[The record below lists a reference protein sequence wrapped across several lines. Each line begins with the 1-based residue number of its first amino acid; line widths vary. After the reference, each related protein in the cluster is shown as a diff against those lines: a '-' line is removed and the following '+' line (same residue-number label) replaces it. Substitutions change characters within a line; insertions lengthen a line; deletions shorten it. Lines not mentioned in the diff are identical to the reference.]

1 MPSDAQD
8 LQVVLAA
15 QEKRELSPDVS
26 SQVIDEMKSS
36 LIFQFNWAELLQAAP
51 TAISCMGACFVAS
64 SSPNANIQLEPP
76 KPKGFDH
83 LRFGSVQANLV
94 ECGNMGR
101 MAFIAAEKGMG
112 TIQLTSKVIN
122 GKINDILAT
131 IGEPESAKKMLRPQ
145 LNTLKQGSTTCLE
158 EAQKMDKEFEAW
170 LLYVCEMHAACVQQ
184 ENTTREA
191 ILSNEIC
198 VAAEQ
203 TRLDYQKSTV
213 EEAQKAFNLMG
224 KQVETASEAFKLAS
238 DKFPTGW
245 DILGQQIVGDLVGA
259 VTNLGNSF
267 AHAFISNLN
276 PIAKVEAGASIVGG
290 FLNPKKDGS
299 AAEDPAGGKQA
310 APAPVAPTAVP
321 KNATDPAFA
330 EVIRVDHLL
339 SILQV
344 IVSGKNT
351 EGNID
356 WEQARNGG
364 TGTDSKKNSIG
375 YVKTML
381 EDAKTRF
388 AQVATASEP
397 SQTLSTI
404 INVSLQVATGI
415 NDEVKKS
422 SSASS
427 EWPAKDSEKVKKW
440 QEDFA
445 VQYQKANTLI
455 STAKTVPGV
464 TANGIPL
471 MTSEAERTAQISA
484 KSAQAQAVL
493 ESAKNR
499 LTTTQQMLTTAQ
511 ENYVKSTDMLLEQK
525 NKLGQIQATLT
536 QLTKANVS
544 LAEIKRVLIECIKL
558 IINLKQQVTNLVRFF
573 KAMEALVEMCIR
585 FHVEPFLETVK
596 MIVAADGTDPYKDLK
611 IGNYTYTDF
620 QRSQLYSAA
629 VTMRAY
635 FGVFGDI
642 AKMWVQLS
650 KDSIMPGLNMC
661 DELSVTVDD
670 KDGAAQM
677 RKKIADL
684 NKWATDAIDR
694 VQKIAEEKQQEIMG
708 GMESRIQEV
717 AETTS
722 QITPPPAATVK
733 AITAG
738 TEVTKQAAI
747 SHITEKAKSSP
758 LSRFAII
765 DD

>member
-15 QEKRELSPDVS
+15 QEKRELAPNVS
-26 SQVIDEMKSS
+26 SQVINEMKSS
-36 LIFQFNWAELLQAAP
+36 LIFQFDWAQLLQAAP
-51 TAISCMGACFVAS
+51 TSISCMGACFVAS
-64 SSPNANIQLEPP
+64 SSPNAVVHLEPP
-76 KPKGFDH
+76 KDKGFQY
-83 LRFGSVQANLV
+83 LKYTSVQANLV

-101 MAFIAAEKGMG
+101 MAFIAAENGMG
-112 TIQLTSKVIN
+112 RIQMTSTIIN
-122 GKINDILAT
+122 GKINDIVAI
-131 IGEPESAKKMLRPQ
+131 IGEPASAKKMLRPQ
-145 LNTLKQGSTTCLE
+145 LNTLKEGSTTCLD
-158 EAQKMDKEFEAW
+158 EAKKMDKMFEDW

-213 EEAQKAFNLMG
+213 EEAEKAFKMMG
-224 KQVETASEAFKLAS
+224 KQVETASEAFKKAS
-238 DKFPTGW
+238 DQFPTGW
-245 DILGQQIVGDLVGA
+245 DIMGQQIVGDLVGA

-276 PIAKVEAGASIVGG
+276 PVAKVEAGASIVGG
-290 FLNPKKDGS
+290 FLNPHKKDES
-299 AAEDPAGGKQA
+299 TPEIPVSDPV
-310 APAPVAPTAVP
+310 PPTAAP
-321 KNATDPAFA
+321 KNATDPAYVEA
-330 EVIRVDHLL
+330 VRLDH
-339 SILQV
+339 ILAILHV

-356 WEQARNGG
+356 WEQARSGG
-364 TGTDSKKNSIG
+364 TGVDSKKNSIG
-375 YVKTML
+375 YVQTML

-388 AQVATASEP
+388 SQVATTSDP

-404 INVSLQVATGI
+404 IDVSLQVATGI
-415 NDEVKKS
+415 NDQVKKS
-422 SSASS
+422 GSMSS
-427 EWPAKDSEKVKKW
+427 EWPAKDSEIVKKW
-440 QEDFA
+440 QADFA
-445 VQYQKANTLI
+445 AQYPKANTLI
-455 STAKTVPGV
+455 ATAKTIPGV
-464 TANGIPL
+464 ASNGIPL
-471 MTSEAERTAQISA
+471 MSDAEQRTAQISA
-484 KSAQAQAVL
+484 KSAQAQALL
-493 ESAKNR
+493 ETAKNR

-511 ENYVKSTDMLLEQK
+511 DNYVKSTDMLLEQK

-536 QLTKANVS
+536 KLTKENVS

-558 IINLKQQVTNLVRFF
+558 IINLKEQVTNLVRFF
-573 KAMEALVEMCIR
+573 KAMESLVEMCIR
-585 FHVEPFLETVK
+585 FHVDPFLETVNL
-596 MIVAADGTDPYKDLK
+596 IVAADGTDPYKDLK

-650 KDSIMPGLNMC
+650 KDSIMPGLKMC
-661 DELSVTVDD
+661 DELSVTLDD
-670 KDGAAQM
+670 QDASAQM
-677 RKKIADL
+677 KKKIAVL
-684 NKWATDAIDR
+684 NQWATDAVDQ
-694 VQKIAEEKQQEIMG
+694 VQKLAQDKQREIMN
-708 GMESRIQEV
+708 GMDSRIQDV

-722 QITPPPAATVK
+722 QITPLPASTVK
-733 AITAG
+733 AITDG
-738 TEVTKQAAI
+738 TDVTKQAAQTNI
-747 SHITEKAKSSP
+747 KEKSENNP